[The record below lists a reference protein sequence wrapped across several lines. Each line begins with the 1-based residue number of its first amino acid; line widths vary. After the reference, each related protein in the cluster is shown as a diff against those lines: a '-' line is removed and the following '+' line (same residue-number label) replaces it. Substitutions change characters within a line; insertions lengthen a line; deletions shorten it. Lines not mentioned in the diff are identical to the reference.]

1 MSRRSKPAICMFSTW
16 PRVSNRLGAPAP
28 LLLMGRKAND
38 LSVAIGAGLTLLCYG
53 PYQAG
58 PKHVVIL
65 SMMDAGIKNAIG
77 AN

>member
-1 MSRRSKPAICMFSTW
+1 MFSMW
-16 PRVSNRLGAPAP
+16 PRVSNRVGSPAP

-38 LSVAIGAGLTLLCYG
+38 LSTAVGAGLTLLCYG

-58 PKHVVIL
+58 PKDVVII
-65 SMMDAGIKNAIG
+65 SMMDAGIKNAIV